1 MNRIYA
7 WIGWLACL
15 TMCLPSCRIQAQLN
29 VEWTHY
35 SAEEGLSQNAVMDML
50 QDHRGLMWL
59 ATWDGVNSF
68 DGYNFKQY
76 KTASDSIPGLSNN
89 RIEKIIE
96 EENDT
101 FDFELEY
108 NGECI
113 SINNYDGSVDFRD
126 LSSYE
131 T

>member
-7 WIGWLACL
+7 WMGWLACL
-15 TMCLPSCRIQAQLN
+15 AMWLPSSRIQAQLN

-96 EENDT
+96 DAEE
-101 FDFELEY
+101 Y
-108 NGECI
+108 G
-113 SINNYDGSVDFRD
+113 
-126 LSSYE
+126 
-131 T
+131 